1 MQKRKR
7 ASPASPRT
15 YSEQQLLGL
24 HIHAHAQKQNTVE
37 RLAAAIASLN
47 LQKKP
52 ISARTVYEECGL
64 AHAALRRNPEA
75 LQLFQRHSTF
85 LKRERKQKKQKTLP
99 DAPSSRGPI
108 PTSKKPQ
115 PADRGLREKQRCE
128 ELEEQNATLL
138 EAMVQKDIII
148 AELQA
153 RLVAHE
159 KYLGEHRAQLQRQE
173 YQEKDR

>member
-7 ASPASPRT
+7 SSPASPRT
-15 YSEQQLLGL
+15 YSEQQLVGL
-24 HIHAHAQKQNTVE
+24 HTHAQTQKQNTVE
-37 RLAAAIASLN
+37 RLTAAIASLN

-52 ISARTVYEECGL
+52 ISARTIYEECGL
-64 AHAALRRNPEA
+64 EHAALRRNPEA

-85 LKRERKQKKQKTLP
+85 LKRERKQKKTLP
-99 DAPSSRGPI
+99 DAPSLRDSM
-108 PTSKKPQ
+108 PTSKKSQ
-115 PADRGLREKQRCE
+115 PTDRGLKEKQRCE
-128 ELEEQNATLL
+128 ELEAQNATLL
-138 EAMVQKDIII
+138 EVMVQKDITI

-173 YQEKDR
+173 HQEKDR

>member
-7 ASPASPRT
+7 SSPASPRT
-15 YSEQQLLGL
+15 YSEQQLVGL
-24 HIHAHAQKQNTVE
+24 HAHAQAQKQNTVE

-52 ISARTVYEECGL
+52 ISARTIYEECGL
-64 AHAALRRNPEA
+64 AHAALRRNPES

-85 LKRERKQKKQKTLP
+85 LKRKRKQKKSLP
-99 DAPSSRGPI
+99 DASSPRDPM
-108 PTSKKPQ
+108 PTSKKSL
-115 PADRGLREKQRCE
+115 PADSDLKEKQRCE
-128 ELEEQNATLL
+128 ELEAQNTMLL
-138 EAMVQKDIII
+138 EVMVQKDITI

-153 RLVAHE
+153 RLAAHE
-159 KYLGEHRAQLQRQE
+159 EYLGEHRTQLKRQE

>member
-1 MQKRKR
+1 MQKHKR
-7 ASPASPRT
+7 SPADAPRS
-15 YSEQQLLGL
+15 YSEQQLVGL
-24 HIHAHAQKQNTVE
+24 HRHAETQKQSTVE
-37 RLAAAIASLN
+37 RLAAAITSLN

-52 ISARTVYEECGL
+52 ISARTIYEECGL
-64 AHAALRRNPEA
+64 EHAALRRNPEA

-85 LKRERKQKKQKTLP
+85 LKRERKQQKKTLT
-99 DAPSSRGPI
+99 DALSSRDSM
-108 PTSKKPQ
+108 PTSKKSQ
-115 PADRGLREKQRCE
+115 PADHGLKEKQRCE
-128 ELEEQNATLL
+128 ELETQNATLL
-138 EAMVQKDIII
+138 EIMVQKDITI